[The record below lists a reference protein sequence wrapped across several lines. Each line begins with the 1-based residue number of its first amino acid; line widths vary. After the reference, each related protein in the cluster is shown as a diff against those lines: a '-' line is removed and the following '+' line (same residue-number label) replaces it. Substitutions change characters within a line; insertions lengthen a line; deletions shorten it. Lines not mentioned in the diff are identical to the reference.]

1 MRIAISDGPIPFA
14 RRDARNGIVWIK
26 RAFAMFRATPLRWLL
41 LLFTYYLLIGLLEF
55 GPVQAVGQFV
65 APLLKP
71 VFAVGF
77 LAAAW
82 SQERGIAPR
91 FEDLFRG
98 FRSNLLALVPL
109 GAVFL
114 AGITLAVLATTL
126 IDDGQ
131 LIAVLS
137 GAEKPTEEA
146 LASGPVQLAMLFGVA
161 CAMPSLLALWF
172 APALVVFNDASAVR
186 ALGTSLRAAIANWR
200 PIAVYCLAVFVLGG
214 VLPIFALSIAHLF
227 GDAAAGMVALFV
239 VVPYVF
245 TLVATLHISDY
256 VSYRDL
262 FHGDE
267 SPPAPPQETPPD
279 SRV

>member
-1 MRIAISDGPIPFA
+1 MRAATSTVSIPFA
-14 RRDARNGIVWIK
+14 RRDARNGIVWIR
-26 RAFAMFRATPLRWLL
+26 RAYAMFRAAPLRWLL
-41 LLFTYYLLIGLLEF
+41 LLFSYYLLIGLLEV

-91 FEDLFRG
+91 FEHLFRG

-114 AGITLAVLATTL
+114 VGITLALIATAL
-126 IDDGQ
+126 VDDGRLMA
-131 LIAVLS
+131 LIS

-146 LASGPVQLAMLFGVA
+146 LASGPVQLAMLFGAV
-161 CAMPSLLALWF
+161 CAVPSLLALWF
-172 APALVVFNDASAVR
+172 APALVVFNDAGAVR

-200 PIAVYCLAVFVLGG
+200 PIGVYCLAVIVLGL
-214 VLPIFALSIAHLF
+214 VLPILAISIARLF
-227 GDAAAGMVALFV
+227 GDAVAGLVALFV
-239 VVPYVF
+239 VVPYLF
-245 TLVATLHISDY
+245 TFVAALHISDY
-256 VSYRDL
+256 VSYRDV
-262 FHGDE
+262 FHADE
-267 SPPAPPQETPPD
+267 APPGTSSD
-279 SRV
+279 SLH

>member
-1 MRIAISDGPIPFA
+1 MSAGPIPFA
-14 RRDARNGIVWIK
+14 RRDARNGLEWLK
-26 RAFAMFRATPLRWLL
+26 QAYALFRAAPLRWLL
-41 LLFTYYLLIGLLEF
+41 LLFTYYVLIALMEL
-55 GPVQAVGQFV
+55 GPLQTVGQFV

-91 FEDLFRG
+91 FADLFRG

-126 IDDGQ
+126 IDDGK
-131 LIAVLS
+131 LIAILS
-137 GAEKPTEEA
+137 GAEKPTEEVI
-146 LASGPVQLAMLFGVA
+146 ASGSVQLAMLFGTA

-172 APALVVFNDASAVR
+172 APALVVFNDAGAVR
-186 ALGTSLRAAIANWR
+186 ALVTSFRAAIANWR
-200 PIAVYCLAVFVLGG
+200 PIGVYCLAVFALGG
-214 VLPIFALSIAHLF
+214 VVPVFALSIAHLF
-227 GDAAAGMVALFV
+227 GDVAAGVVALFV
-239 VVPYVF
+239 VVPYIF
-245 TLVATLHISDY
+245 AFVATLHISDY
-256 VSYRDL
+256 IGYRDL

-267 SPPAPPQETPPD
+267 PLSESPPTTAPGAQ
-279 SRV
+279 S

>member
-1 MRIAISDGPIPFA
+1 MRAAVSNVSIPFA
-14 RRDARNGIVWIK
+14 RRDARNGIVWLK
-26 RAFAMFRATPLRWLL
+26 RAYAMFRAAPLRWLL

-55 GPVQAVGQFV
+55 GPLQAVGQFI

-71 VFAVGF
+71 VFSVGF

-91 FEDLFRG
+91 FEHLFRG

-114 AGITLAVLATTL
+114 AGVTLAVIATAL
-126 IDDGQ
+126 VDDGR
-131 LIAVLS
+131 LMALMS

-146 LASGPVQLAMLFGVA
+146 LASGPIQLAMLFGVA

-172 APALVVFNDASAVR
+172 APALVVFNDAGAVR

-200 PIAVYCLAVFVLGG
+200 PIGVYCIAVFVLGG
-214 VLPIFALSIAHLF
+214 VLPVFALSIAHLF
-227 GDAAAGMVALFV
+227 GDAVAGAVALFL
-239 VVPYVF
+239 VVPYLF
-245 TLVATLHISDY
+245 TFVAALHISDY

-262 FHGDE
+262 FHSDE
-267 SPPAPPQETPPD
+267 SPPETPPD
-279 SRV
+279 SPQ

>member
-1 MRIAISDGPIPFA
+1 MSNVSIPFA

-26 RAFAMFRATPLRWLL
+26 RAYAMFRAAPLRWLL

-55 GPVQAVGQFV
+55 GPLQAVGQFV

-71 VFAVGF
+71 VFSVGF

-91 FEDLFRG
+91 FEHLFRG

-114 AGITLAVLATTL
+114 AGITLAVIATAL
-126 IDDGQ
+126 IDDGR
-131 LIAVLS
+131 LIALMS

-146 LASGPVQLAMLFGVA
+146 LASGPVQLAMLFGAA

-172 APALVVFNDASAVR
+172 APALVVFNDAGAVR

-200 PIAVYCLAVFVLGG
+200 PIGVYCLTVFVLGG
-214 VLPIFALSIAHLF
+214 VLPVFALSIAHLF
-227 GDAAAGMVALFV
+227 GDAMAGVIALFV
-239 VVPYVF
+239 VVPYLF
-245 TLVATLHISDY
+245 TFVAALHISDY

-262 FHGDE
+262 FHADE
-267 SPPAPPQETPPD
+267 PPTETPPD
-279 SRV
+279 SLQ

>member
-1 MRIAISDGPIPFA
+1 MRAAVSNVSIPFA
-14 RRDARNGIVWIK
+14 RRDARNGIVWIQ
-26 RAFAMFRATPLRWLL
+26 RAYAMFRAAPLRWLL
-41 LLFTYYLLIGLLEF
+41 LLFSYYLLIGLLEF
-55 GPVQAVGQFV
+55 GPLQAVGQFV

-91 FEDLFRG
+91 FEHLFRG

-114 AGITLAVLATTL
+114 VGITLAVIATAL
-126 IDDGQ
+126 VDDGR
-131 LIAVLS
+131 LMALMS

-172 APALVVFNDASAVR
+172 APALVVFNDAGAVR

-200 PIAVYCLAVFVLGG
+200 PIGVYCLAVFVLGV
-214 VLPIFALSIAHLF
+214 VLPIFAISIAHLF
-227 GDAAAGMVALFV
+227 GDTVAGLVALFV
-239 VVPYVF
+239 VVPYLF
-245 TLVATLHISDY
+245 TFVAALHISDY
-256 VSYRDL
+256 VSYRDV
-262 FHGDE
+262 FHADE
-267 SPPAPPQETPPD
+267 PPPGTSSD
-279 SRV
+279 SLH

>member
-1 MRIAISDGPIPFA
+1 MRAAVSNVSIPFA
-14 RRDARNGIVWIK
+14 RRDARNGIVWLK
-26 RAFAMFRATPLRWLL
+26 RAYAMFRAAPLRWLL

-55 GPVQAVGQFV
+55 GPLQAVGQFI

-71 VFAVGF
+71 VFSVGF

-91 FEDLFRG
+91 FEHLFRG

-114 AGITLAVLATTL
+114 AGITLAVIATAL
-126 IDDGQ
+126 VDDGR
-131 LIAVLS
+131 LMALMS
-137 GAEKPTEEA
+137 GTEKPTEEA
-146 LASGPVQLAMLFGVA
+146 LASGPIQLAMLFGVA

-172 APALVVFNDASAVR
+172 APALVVFNDAGAVR

-200 PIAVYCLAVFVLGG
+200 PIGVYCIAVFVLGG
-214 VLPIFALSIAHLF
+214 VLPVFALSIAHLF
-227 GDAAAGMVALFV
+227 GDAVAGAVALFL
-239 VVPYVF
+239 VVPYLF
-245 TLVATLHISDY
+245 TFVAALHISDY

-262 FHGDE
+262 FHSDE
-267 SPPAPPQETPPD
+267 SPPETPPD
-279 SRV
+279 SPQ

>member
-1 MRIAISDGPIPFA
+1 MSNVSIPFA

-26 RAFAMFRATPLRWLL
+26 RAYAMFRAAPLRWLL

-55 GPVQAVGQFV
+55 GPLQAVGQFV

-71 VFAVGF
+71 VFSVGF

-91 FEDLFRG
+91 FEHLFRG

-114 AGITLAVLATTL
+114 AGITLAVVATAL
-126 IDDGQ
+126 VDDGR
-131 LIAVLS
+131 LIALMS

-146 LASGPVQLAMLFGVA
+146 LASGPVQLAMLFGAA

-172 APALVVFNDASAVR
+172 APALVVFNDAGAVR

-200 PIAVYCLAVFVLGG
+200 PIGVYCLTVFVLGG
-214 VLPIFALSIAHLF
+214 VLPVFALSIAHLL
-227 GDAAAGMVALFV
+227 GDAMAGVIALFV
-239 VVPYVF
+239 VVPYLF
-245 TLVATLHISDY
+245 TFVAALHISDY

-262 FHGDE
+262 FHADE
-267 SPPAPPQETPPD
+267 PSPETPPD
-279 SRV
+279 ALQ

>member
-1 MRIAISDGPIPFA
+1 MSNVSIPFA

-26 RAFAMFRATPLRWLL
+26 RAYAMFRVAPLRWLL

-65 APLLKP
+65 VPLLKP

-91 FEDLFRG
+91 FEHLFRG

-114 AGITLAVLATTL
+114 VGITLAVISTALV
-126 IDDGQ
+126 DDGR
-131 LIAVLS
+131 LMALMS

-146 LASGPVQLAMLFGVA
+146 LSSGPVQLAMLFGVA

-172 APALVVFNDASAVR
+172 APALVVFNDAGAVR
-186 ALGTSLRAAIANWR
+186 ALGTSLRAAISNWR
-200 PIAVYCLAVFVLGG
+200 PIGVYCLAVFVLSV

-227 GDAAAGMVALFV
+227 GDAVAGMVALFV
-239 VVPYVF
+239 VVPYLF
-245 TLVATLHISDY
+245 TLVAALHISDY

-262 FHGDE
+262 FHADE
-267 SPPAPPQETPPD
+267 PPPRTSSDSPQ
-279 SRV
+279 

>member
-1 MRIAISDGPIPFA
+1 MRAATSTVSIPFA
-14 RRDARNGIVWIK
+14 RRDARNGIVWIR
-26 RAFAMFRATPLRWLL
+26 RAYAMFRAAPLRWLL
-41 LLFTYYLLIGLLEF
+41 LLFSYYLLIGLLEL

-91 FEDLFRG
+91 FEHLFRG

-114 AGITLAVLATTL
+114 VGITLALIATAL
-126 IDDGQ
+126 VDDGRLMA
-131 LIAVLS
+131 LIS

-146 LASGPVQLAMLFGVA
+146 LASGPVQLAMLFGAV
-161 CAMPSLLALWF
+161 CAVPSLLALWF
-172 APALVVFNDASAVR
+172 APALVVFNDAGAVR

-200 PIAVYCLAVFVLGG
+200 PIGVYCLAVMVLGL
-214 VLPIFALSIAHLF
+214 VLPIFAISIAHLF
-227 GDAAAGMVALFV
+227 GDAVAGLVALFV
-239 VVPYVF
+239 VVPYLF
-245 TLVATLHISDY
+245 TFVAALHISDY
-256 VSYRDL
+256 VSYRDV
-262 FHGDE
+262 FHADE
-267 SPPAPPQETPPD
+267 APPGKASD
-279 SRV
+279 SLQ

>member
-1 MRIAISDGPIPFA
+1 MKAAMGNVSIPFA
-14 RRDARNGIVWIK
+14 IRDARNGIAWIK
-26 RAFAMFRATPLRWLL
+26 RAYAMFRAAPLRWLL
-41 LLFTYYLLIGLLEF
+41 LLFSYYLLIGLLEF
-55 GPVQAVGQFV
+55 GPVQAVGVFV

-91 FEDLFRG
+91 FEHLFRG

-114 AGITLAVLATTL
+114 VGITLAVIATAL
-126 IDDGQ
+126 VDDGR
-131 LIAVLS
+131 LMALLS
-137 GAEKPTEEA
+137 GEAKPTEEA

-172 APALVVFNDASAVR
+172 APALVVFNDAGAGR

-200 PIAVYCLAVFVLGG
+200 PIGVYCLAVFVLGF
-214 VLPIFALSIAHLF
+214 VLPVLAISIAHVF
-227 GDAAAGMVALFV
+227 GDAVTSLVALFV
-239 VVPYVF
+239 VLPYLF
-245 TLVATLHISDY
+245 TFVAALHISDY
-256 VSYRDL
+256 VSYRDV
-262 FHGDE
+262 FHADE
-267 SPPAPPQETPPD
+267 PPPGTSSDSPP
-279 SRV
+279 

>member
-1 MRIAISDGPIPFA
+1 MSSATSPVSIPFA
-14 RRDARNGIVWIK
+14 RRDARNGLVWIK
-26 RAFAMFRATPLRWLL
+26 RAYAMFRAAPLRWLL

-55 GPVQAVGQFV
+55 GPLQAVGQFV

-71 VFAVGF
+71 VFSVGF

-91 FEDLFRG
+91 FEHMFRG

-114 AGITLAVLATTL
+114 AGITLAVIATAL
-126 IDDGQ
+126 VDDGR
-131 LIAVLS
+131 LIALMS

-146 LASGPVQLAMLFGVA
+146 LASGPVQLAMLFGAA

-172 APALVVFNDASAVR
+172 APALVVFNDAGAVR

-200 PIAVYCLAVFVLGG
+200 PIGVYCLTVFVLGG
-214 VLPIFALSIAHLF
+214 VLPVFALSIAHLF
-227 GDAAAGMVALFV
+227 GDAMAGVIALFV
-239 VVPYVF
+239 VVPYLF
-245 TLVATLHISDY
+245 TFVAALHISDY

-262 FHGDE
+262 FHADE
-267 SPPAPPQETPPD
+267 PPPETPPD
-279 SRV
+279 SLQ

>member
-1 MRIAISDGPIPFA
+1 MRAAVSNVSIPFA
-14 RRDARNGIVWIK
+14 RRDARNGIVWIQ
-26 RAFAMFRATPLRWLL
+26 RAYGMFRAAPLRWLL

-55 GPVQAVGQFV
+55 GPLQAVGQFI

-71 VFAVGF
+71 VFSVGF

-91 FEDLFRG
+91 FEHLFRG

-114 AGITLAVLATTL
+114 AGITLAVIATAL
-126 IDDGQ
+126 VDDGR
-131 LIAVLS
+131 LMALMS

-172 APALVVFNDASAVR
+172 APALVVFNDAGAVR

-200 PIAVYCLAVFVLGG
+200 PIGVYCLAVFVLGG
-214 VLPIFALSIAHLF
+214 VLPIVAIWIAHPF
-227 GDAAAGMVALFV
+227 GDAAAGLVALFV
-239 VVPYVF
+239 VVPYLF
-245 TLVATLHISDY
+245 TFVAALHISDY

-262 FHGDE
+262 FHADE
-267 SPPAPPQETPPD
+267 PPPGTSSDALH
-279 SRV
+279 

>member
-1 MRIAISDGPIPFA
+1 MRAAVSNVSIPFA
-14 RRDARNGIVWIK
+14 RRDARNGIVWLK
-26 RAFAMFRATPLRWLL
+26 RAYAMFRAAPLRWLL

-55 GPVQAVGQFV
+55 GPLQAVGQFI

-71 VFAVGF
+71 VFSVGF

-91 FEDLFRG
+91 FEHLFRG

-114 AGITLAVLATTL
+114 AGITLAVIATAL
-126 IDDGQ
+126 VDDGR
-131 LIAVLS
+131 LMALMS

-146 LASGPVQLAMLFGVA
+146 LASGPIQLAMLFGVA

-172 APALVVFNDASAVR
+172 APALVVFNDAGAVK

-200 PIAVYCLAVFVLGG
+200 PIGVYCIAVFVLGG
-214 VLPIFALSIAHLF
+214 VLPVFALSIAHLF
-227 GDAAAGMVALFV
+227 GDAVAGAVALFL
-239 VVPYVF
+239 VVPYLF
-245 TLVATLHISDY
+245 TFVAALHISDY

-262 FHGDE
+262 FHSDE
-267 SPPAPPQETPPD
+267 SPPETPPD
-279 SRV
+279 SPQ

>member
-1 MRIAISDGPIPFA
+1 MKAAMSNVSIPFA

-26 RAFAMFRATPLRWLL
+26 RAYAMFRATPLRWLL

-55 GPVQAVGQFV
+55 GPLQAAGQFV

-71 VFAVGF
+71 VFSVGF

-91 FEDLFRG
+91 FEHLFRG

-114 AGITLAVLATTL
+114 AGITLAVIATAL
-126 IDDGQ
+126 VDDGR
-131 LIAVLS
+131 LIALVS

-200 PIAVYCLAVFVLGG
+200 PIGVYCIAVFVLGG
-214 VLPIFALSIAHLF
+214 VLPVFALSIAHLF
-227 GDAAAGMVALFV
+227 SDAAAAVVALLV
-239 VVPYVF
+239 VVPYLF
-245 TLVATLHISDY
+245 TFVAALHISDY

-267 SPPAPPQETPPD
+267 SPLEAPD
-279 SRV
+279 SPP